1 MTASTSTIL
10 PTLTSEFTE
19 AGYIVSGQEHIGGI
33 RRQIIREKVVHATTT
48 AATNLTQKIPAN
60 SVVRAVQLKTSAGV
74 TLATGTH
81 VSIGISGG
89 DLDVYGI
96 VAAAG
101 INAANETYY
110 NTAILVT
117 PVAVASETTVAVS
130 ATNSG
135 GSASGTFLGTVVV
148 EITIDTYVGIADF

>member
-60 SVVRAVQLKTSAGV
+60 SVVRAVQMKTSAGV
-74 TLATGTH
+74 TLTTGTH
-81 VSIGISGG
+81 VSIGISG